1 MIKDILEDLG
11 YKPQV
16 SGSQWLRM
24 NAVYRNGNSL
34 SLVVNQETGWFE
46 DFVTGHNG
54 PLFKLVM
61 MTLGIGEQEAKK
73 YLTGSYYS
81 LQEVKE
87 KTVEKIDQQKFFP
100 SDYCNDLL
108 PSYSFY
114 KNRGIS
120 EATLKEFDS
129 GVKTYGKMNNR
140 FVFPIYDSNKKIIGI
155 AGRELFQNSE
165 RSKWKIMGRKVKFL
179 YPHHL
184 TQNFIEKSRE
194 VILVES
200 IGDGLALYENGIKN
214 FLITFGLTISKELI
228 LYLIRLNIDKVI
240 IATNND
246 VKSSE
251 NRGLLAAD
259 NIKLKLL
266 KYFRDDQIIIK
277 LPTKKD
283 FGEMNAQDITNW
295 ANKNEQN

>member
-11 YKPQV
+11 YKPQI

-54 PLFKLVM
+54 PFFKLVM

-81 LQEVKE
+81 LQNVKE
-87 KTVEKIDQQKFFP
+87 KTIEKIEQQKFFP
-100 SDYCNDLL
+100 SDYCDDLL

-114 KNRGIS
+114 KNRGIC
-120 EATLKEFDS
+120 EKVLKDFDS

-140 FVFPIYDSNKKIIGI
+140 FVFPIYDFNKKIIGI
-155 AGRELFQNSE
+155 AGRDLFSNQE
-165 RSKWKIMGRKVKFL
+165 RSKWKIMGRKTKFL
-179 YPHHL
+179 YPYHL
-184 TQNFIEKSRE
+184 TETFIQDSRE

-200 IGDGLALYENGIKN
+200 IGDALALYNAGIKN
-214 FLITFGLTISKELI
+214 FLVTFGLSISKDLI

-240 IATNND
+240 ISTNND
-246 VKSSE
+246 IESSE
-251 NRGLLAAD
+251 NRGLVAAN
-259 NIKLKLL
+259 NIKSKLL
-266 KYFRDDQIIIK
+266 KYFRQEQIIIK

-283 FGEMNAQDITNW
+283 FGEMSSKDITHW
-295 ANKNEQN
+295 AAKNE